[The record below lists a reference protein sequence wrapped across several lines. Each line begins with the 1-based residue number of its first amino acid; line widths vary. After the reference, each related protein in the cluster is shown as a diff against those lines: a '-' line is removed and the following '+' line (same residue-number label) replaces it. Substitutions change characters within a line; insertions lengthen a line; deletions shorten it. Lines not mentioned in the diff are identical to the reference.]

1 MKDTKHQFEHV
12 IANCRDLFAK
22 KLHDYGAA
30 WRIMRPSS
38 VTDQIFIKAN
48 RIRSI
53 ETKGVAMVDE
63 GIRSEFIAIVN
74 YGIIGL
80 VQLELG
86 YAETDDMTEERA
98 LELYD
103 RYAKQA
109 LELMLAKN
117 HDYDE
122 AWRSMRVSSYTD
134 LILMKI
140 YRTKQIEGHDGATL
154 VSEGIDANYM
164 DMIRA
169 EIKDRQLTVAIQSHP
184 RNIEKRIH
192 SHQPIETLGHQRSYT
207 VSPFKNG
214 HRRYQQKY
222 ILPKSFP
229 ISQSHSITETSTIRY
244 RIGKSQP

>member
-1 MKDTKHQFEHV
+1 MKETKQQFEHI
-12 IANCRDLFAK
+12 IAICRDLFAK

-53 ETKGVAMVDE
+53 EVKGVALINE

-80 VQLELG
+80 IQLELG
-86 YAETDDMTEERA
+86 YSDTEDLTEQQA
-98 LELYD
+98 LDLYD
-103 RYAKQA
+103 KYANQA

-122 AWRSMRVSSYTD
+122 AWRSMRITSYID

-140 YRTKQIEGHDGATL
+140 YRTKQIESLSGATL
-154 VSEGIDANYM
+154 VSEGVDANYM
-164 DMIRA
+164 DMINYSVFGL
-169 EIKDRQLTVAIQSHP
+169 IK
-184 RNIEKRIH
+184 IEFG
-192 SHQPIETLGHQRSYT
+192 E
-207 VSPFKNG
+207 
-214 HRRYQQKY
+214 
-222 ILPKSFP
+222 
-229 ISQSHSITETSTIRY
+229 
-244 RIGKSQP
+244 

>member
-1 MKDTKHQFEHV
+1 MKDTKQQFEHV
-12 IANCRDLFAK
+12 IAICRDLFAK

-53 ETKGVAMVDE
+53 ETKGVTMVDE

-109 LELMLAKN
+109 L
-117 HDYDE
+117 
-122 AWRSMRVSSYTD
+122 
-134 LILMKI
+134 
-140 YRTKQIEGHDGATL
+140 
-154 VSEGIDANYM
+154 
-164 DMIRA
+164 
-169 EIKDRQLTVAIQSHP
+169 
-184 RNIEKRIH
+184 
-192 SHQPIETLGHQRSYT
+192 
-207 VSPFKNG
+207 
-214 HRRYQQKY
+214 
-222 ILPKSFP
+222 
-229 ISQSHSITETSTIRY
+229 
-244 RIGKSQP
+244 